1 MGRRKGGKILK
12 RPISTRKTKDSTRLV
27 INCPRDKWRRREFIC
42 FPAWGKASNKTQR
55 IKDVVNYC
63 CTFASRINA

>member
-1 MGRRKGGKILK
+1 MGRRKRKKILK

-42 FPAWGKASNKTQR
+42 FPAWGKASNKTQG

-63 CTFASRINA
+63 CTFASRNNA